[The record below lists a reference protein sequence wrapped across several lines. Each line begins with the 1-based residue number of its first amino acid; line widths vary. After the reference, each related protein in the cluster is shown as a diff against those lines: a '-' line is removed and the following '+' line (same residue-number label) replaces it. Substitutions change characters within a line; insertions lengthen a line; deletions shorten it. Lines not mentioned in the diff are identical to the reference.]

1 MVRPAQRRIVVAW
14 AESSYRVSQCRA
26 CRLLAVNRSTIRYRS
41 RKPSQE
47 PLRRRMREMAGARV
61 HAGYRQ
67 LHVYLRREGWLINH
81 KRLYRLYIEEGLG
94 LRRKRPR
101 RRRSAA
107 RRVEQPRPE
116 MPNEIWAMDFMHDS
130 LADGGRLRV
139 LTVVDTYTRECVAL
153 EAAQSFHGG
162 DVAKISASA
171 GRTRGGLPKQIRV
184 DNGTEFTSK
193 ALDAWAYWN
202 HVELV
207 FSRPGKPVD
216 NAFAESFNATVRREC
231 LSQHWFREVKNAQEI
246 LERWRDDYNN
256 ERLHS
261 SLGLKTPAQYRAG
274 LLEATDRSEA
284 PKVAELPG

>member
-1 MVRPAQRRIVVAW
+1 VRPAQRRVVVAW

-26 CRLLAVNRSTIRYRS
+26 CRLLAVNRSSVRYRS
-41 RKPSQE
+41 RKPDQG
-47 PLRRRMREMAGARV
+47 PLRRRLRELAATRT

-67 LHVYLRREGWLINH
+67 IHVYLRREGWKINH
-81 KRLYRLYIEEGLG
+81 KRTYRLYIDEGLG
-94 LRRKRPR
+94 LRRRRPK

-116 MPNEIWAMDFMHDS
+116 TPNEIWAMDFMHDT
-130 LADGGRLRV
+130 LADGRRLRV

-153 EAAQSFHGG
+153 EAAPSFRGA
-162 DVAKISASA
+162 DVGRILEDAAKERDS
-171 GRTRGGLPKQIRV
+171 LPQRIRM

-202 HVELV
+202 QVELV

-231 LSQHWFREVKNAQEI
+231 LSQHWFRDLPDAREI
-246 LERWRDDYNN
+246 LGKWREEYNN
-256 ERLHS
+256 ERPHS
-261 SLGLKTPAQYRAG
+261 SLGLETPARYRAG
-274 LLEATDRSEA
+274 QTEVTNRIEAR
-284 PKVAELPG
+284 KVAELPD

>member
-1 MVRPAQRRIVVAW
+1 MVRPAQRRVVVAW
-14 AESSYRVSQCRA
+14 AEASYKVSECRA
-26 CRLLAVNRSTIRYRS
+26 CRILGVNRSTIRYRS
-41 RKPSQE
+41 RRPSQE
-47 PLRRRMREMAGARV
+47 PLRRRMREMAAARV

-94 LRRKRPR
+94 LRRKRPK
-101 RRRSAA
+101 RRRSTA
-107 RRVEQPRPE
+107 RRVEQPRPASA
-116 MPNEIWAMDFMHDS
+116 NETWAMDFMHDT
-130 LADGGRLRV
+130 LADGRRLRV

-153 EAAQSFHGG
+153 EAAASFRGS
-162 DVAKISASA
+162 DVGRILEKA
-171 GRTRGGLPKQIRV
+171 GKSRGRLPHQIRV

-193 ALDAWAYWN
+193 ALDAWTYWN

-231 LSQHWFREVKNAQEI
+231 LSQHWFRELREAQEI

-256 ERLHS
+256 DRPHS
-261 SLGLKTPAQYRAG
+261 SLGLKTPTQYRVG
-274 LLEATDRSEA
+274 LTEAADRIE
-284 PKVAELPG
+284 PREVAELLG

>member
-1 MVRPAQRRIVVAW
+1 MVRPAQRRVVVAW

-41 RKPSQE
+41 VRPDQE
-47 PLRRRMREMAGARV
+47 PLRRRLREMAAART

-67 LHVYLRREGWLINH
+67 LHVYLRREGWRINH

-94 LRRKRPR
+94 IRRKRPR
-101 RRRSAA
+101 RRRSAG
-107 RRVEQPRPE
+107 RRVEQPCPQT
-116 MPNEIWAMDFMHDS
+116 PNETWAMDFMHDT
-130 LADGGRLRV
+130 LADGKRLRV

-153 EAAQSFHGG
+153 EAAQSFRGS
-162 DVAKISASA
+162 DVAKILATA
-171 GRTRGGLPKQIRV
+171 GRTRGGLPQRIHV

-202 HVELV
+202 RVELV

-231 LSQHWFREVKNAQEI
+231 LSQHWFRSLQEAQDVVG
-246 LERWRDDYNN
+246 RWRDEYNN
-256 ERLHS
+256 ERPHS
-261 SLGLKTPAQYRAG
+261 SLALKTPAQFRAG
-274 LLEATDRSEA
+274 QQEATDRNETRN
-284 PKVAELPG
+284 VAELPG